1 MRVMLACFVQAMR
14 ENICKHQW
22 RELDEAEAN
31 DLGDDKYLQ
40 NTPPSVFRKSY
51 YCCSK
56 CGSKRLIT
64 RFNRRM

>member
-40 NTPPSVFRKSY
+40 NTARSF
-51 YCCSK
+51 SK
-56 CGSKRLIT
+56 NRIT
-64 RFNRRM
+64 AAASAAANG